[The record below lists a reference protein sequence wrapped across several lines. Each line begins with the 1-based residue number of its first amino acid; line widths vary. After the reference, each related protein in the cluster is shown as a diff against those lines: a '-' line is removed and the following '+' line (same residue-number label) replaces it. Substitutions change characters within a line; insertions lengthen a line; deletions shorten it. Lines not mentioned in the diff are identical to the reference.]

1 MIDIIQSVGFGLLS
15 GVLTGL
21 MPGIGIMLGF
31 LLFLPLIPLDPLC
44 ILLYGIVL
52 KVGSQFFGSMA
63 VLYLKIPG
71 ESSSMPV
78 MLELKNLKIEDTYR
92 AVMLTN
98 FGSLVASIFSTLILF
113 WFLQAEFAK
122 GIYFPIALKSLVF
135 LILILISLFSNKR
148 FWINFSILLFGTV
161 INFYAD
167 ISAHLTDYVPFVPVY
182 YFNTHLIL
190 IIIFV
195 SQLLWIE
202 EPPPATSSVDTLNQQ
217 RQIGIRK
224 YMSKISSYSIIGCV
238 CGLIPQL
245 GSTISSYLSY
255 AIEKIRRKSAID
267 RITASET
274 ANNSAA
280 ITGWLPLL
288 LFGIPFN
295 GSEIMMLQHFQTY
308 NLDLEFLKSGNVP
321 MIIMVTLLT
330 VGFLYFIMASYVN
343 QKYYLLLGNVV
354 CKRWFSWLLLL
365 ISLGSFYASNSYD
378 LKYMLIHVLL
388 FVPLGYYFYRIKADL
403 LSLIIGLILMDEI
416 VYNTIR
422 VIQIHLL

>member
-1 MIDIIQSVGFGLLS
+1 MIDIVQSVGWGLLS

-44 ILLYGIVL
+44 ILLYGLVL

-71 ESSSMPV
+71 ETSSLPV
-78 MLELKNLKIEDTYR
+78 LMELKNLKFEDTYR

-98 FGSLVASIFSTLILF
+98 FGSLVASLFATLVLF
-113 WFLQAEFAK
+113 WFLQADFAK

-135 LILILISLFSNKR
+135 LILILIALYSNKNV
-148 FWINFSILLFGTV
+148 WTNFFILLFGTF
-161 INFYAD
+161 INFYAE
-167 ISAHLTDYVPFVPVY
+167 IAAEVKDYVPFLPIY
-182 YFNTHLIL
+182 YFNTQLIL

-195 SQLLWIE
+195 SQLLWINE
-202 EPPPATSSVDTLNQQ
+202 SPPAVASLDHLKKES
-217 RQIGIRK
+217 IGIKK
-224 YMSKISSYSIIGCV
+224 YLGKISSYSIIGCM

-255 AIEKIRRKSAID
+255 SLERIRGKSALD
-267 RITASET
+267 KITASET
-274 ANNSAA
+274 ANNGAA
-280 ITGWLPLL
+280 VTGWLPLL
-288 LFGIPFN
+288 LFGVPFY

-308 NLDLEFLKSGNVP
+308 NLDLEFLKSEGIP
-321 MIIMVTLLT
+321 KTIMLVLIL
-330 VGFLYFIMASYVN
+330 VGILYFIMASYIN
-343 QKYYLLLGNVV
+343 QKYYVLLGKVI
-354 CKRWFSWLLLL
+354 CKKWFSWLLMLV
-365 ISLGSFYASNSYD
+365 SMGSFYAANSYD
-378 LKYMLIHVLL
+378 LKYLIIHLAVFLP
-388 FVPLGYYFYRIKADL
+388 VGYYFYRIKTDL

-422 VIQIHLL
+422 VIQIYN

>member
-15 GVLTGL
+15 GVLTGM

-78 MLELKNLKIEDTYR
+78 MLELKHLKIEDTYR

-122 GIYFPIALKSLVF
+122 GIYFPIELKTVVF
-135 LILILISLFSNKR
+135 LILILIATFTNKN
-148 FWINFSILLFGTV
+148 IVTNFCILLFGAF
-161 INFYAD
+161 INFYAEIAAEIKTYID
-167 ISAHLTDYVPFVPVY
+167 VIPIY
-182 YFNTHLIL
+182 YFNTQLIL

-195 SQLLWIE
+195 SQLLWVNV
-202 EPPPATSSVDTLNQQ
+202 PLPANVDVYQLKKEG
-217 RQIGIRK
+217 IGIKK
-224 YMSKISSYSIIGCV
+224 YLGKISIYSILGCI

-255 AIEKIRRKSAID
+255 SIEKFRKKSPLD
-267 RITASET
+267 KITASET
-274 ANNSAA
+274 ANNGAA
-280 ITGWLPLL
+280 VTGWLPLL

-295 GSEIMMLQHFQTY
+295 GSEIMMLQHFETY
-308 NLDLEFLKSGNVP
+308 NLDLEFLKSENIP
-321 MIIMVTLLT
+321 LIIMYTLMI
-330 VGFLYFIMASYVN
+330 VGVLYFVMASYVN
-343 QKYYLLLGNVV
+343 QKYYVLLGQVI

-365 ISLGSFYASNSYD
+365 ISLGSFWLASSYD
-378 LKYMLIHVLL
+378 LTYVIIHLVIFLP
-388 FVPLGYYFYRIKADL
+388 VSYYFYRINADL
-403 LSLIIGLILMDEI
+403 LSLIIGLLLMDEI
-416 VYNTIR
+416 VYNFIR
-422 VIQIHLL
+422 VIQIYS

>member
-1 MIDIIQSVGFGLLS
+1 MIDIVQSVGFGLLS

-44 ILLYGIVL
+44 VLLYGIVL

-78 MLELKNLKIEDTYR
+78 LMELKNLKLEDTYR

-98 FGSLVASIFSTLILF
+98 FGSLVASVFATLVLF

-122 GIYFPIALKSLVF
+122 GIYFPIELKTVVF
-135 LILILISLFSNKR
+135 MLLILMALFVNKHV
-148 FWINFSILLFGTV
+148 WTNFYILLFGV
-161 INFYAD
+161 FINFYAE
-167 ISAHLTDYVPFVPVY
+167 IAVEVKTYITVLPVY
-182 YFNTHLIL
+182 YFNTQLIL

-195 SQLLWIE
+195 SQLLWSNESPQQLLNLKKLKKQKLGIKKYLGKM
-202 EPPPATSSVDTLNQQ
+202 SIYSV
-217 RQIGIRK
+217 
-224 YMSKISSYSIIGCV
+224 IGCV

-255 AIEKIRRKSAID
+255 SIERVRGQSTLDK
-267 RITASET
+267 ITASET
-274 ANNSAA
+274 ANNGAA

-288 LFGIPFN
+288 LFGVPFN
-295 GSEIMMLQHFQTY
+295 GSEIMMLQHFQAY
-308 NLDLEFLKSGNVP
+308 NLDLEFLKSGDVP
-321 MIIMVTLLT
+321 MIIMTVLLV
-330 VGFLYFIMASYVN
+330 VGVLYFIMASYVN
-343 QKYYLLLGNVV
+343 QQYYLLLGKVIY
-354 CKRWFSWLLLL
+354 KQWFSWLLMA
-365 ISLGSFYASNSYD
+365 ISLGSFYAANSYD
-378 LKYMLIHVLL
+378 LKYLMIHLIAFL
-388 FVPLGYYFYRIKADL
+388 PISYYLYRIKADL

-416 VYNTIR
+416 VYNFIR
-422 VIQIHLL
+422 VIQIYN

>member
-1 MIDIIQSVGFGLLS
+1 MIDIVQSVGWGLLS

-44 ILLYGIVL
+44 ILLYGLVL

-71 ESSSMPV
+71 ETSSLPV
-78 MLELKNLKIEDTYR
+78 LMELKNLKFEDTYR

-98 FGSLVASIFSTLILF
+98 FGSLVASLFATLVLF
-113 WFLQAEFAK
+113 WFLQADFAK

-135 LILILISLFSNKR
+135 LILILIALYSNKNV
-148 FWINFSILLFGTV
+148 WTNFFILLFGTF
-161 INFYAD
+161 INFYAE
-167 ISAHLTDYVPFVPVY
+167 IAAEVKDYVPFLPIY
-182 YFNTHLIL
+182 YFNTQLIL

-195 SQLLWIE
+195 SQLLWINE
-202 EPPPATSSVDTLNQQ
+202 SPLAVASLDHLKKES
-217 RQIGIRK
+217 IGIKK
-224 YMSKISSYSIIGCV
+224 YLGKISSYSIIGCM

-255 AIEKIRRKSAID
+255 SLERIRGKSALD
-267 RITASET
+267 KITASET
-274 ANNSAA
+274 ANNGAA
-280 ITGWLPLL
+280 VTGWLPLL
-288 LFGIPFN
+288 LFGVPFY

-308 NLDLEFLKSGNVP
+308 NLDLEFLKSEGIP
-321 MIIMVTLLT
+321 KTIMLVLIL
-330 VGFLYFIMASYVN
+330 VGILYFIMASYIN
-343 QKYYLLLGNVV
+343 QKYYVLLGKVI
-354 CKRWFSWLLLL
+354 CKKWFSWLLMLV
-365 ISLGSFYASNSYD
+365 SMGSFYAANSYD
-378 LKYMLIHVLL
+378 LKYLIIHLAVFLP
-388 FVPLGYYFYRIKADL
+388 VGYYFYRIKTDL

-422 VIQIHLL
+422 VIQIYN

>member
-44 ILLYGIVL
+44 ILLYAIVL

-78 MLELKNLKIEDTYR
+78 LLELKNLKIEDTYR

-98 FGSLVASIFSTLILF
+98 FGSLVASIFSTLVLF

-122 GIYFPIALKSLVF
+122 GIYFPIELKTVVF
-135 LILILISLFSNKR
+135 LILILIATFANKN
-148 FWINFSILLFGTV
+148 IGTNFCILLFGAF
-161 INFYAD
+161 INFYAEIAAEIKTYID
-167 ISAHLTDYVPFVPVY
+167 IIPIY
-182 YFNTHLIL
+182 YFNTQLII

-195 SQLLWIE
+195 SQLLWTH
-202 EPPPATSSVDTLNQQ
+202 EPPPAISSLDVLKKEE
-217 RQIGIRK
+217 IGIKK
-224 YMSKISSYSIIGCV
+224 YLSKISSYSIVGCL

-245 GSTISSYLSY
+245 GATISSYLSY
-255 AIEKIRRKSAID
+255 TIEKLRGKSAID

-274 ANNSAA
+274 ANNGAA
-280 ITGWLPLL
+280 VTGWLPLL
-288 LFGIPFN
+288 LFGVPFN

-308 NLDLEFLKSGNVP
+308 NLELQFLKSEGIP
-321 MIIMVTLLT
+321 EIIMGTLLL
-330 VGFLYFIMASYVN
+330 VGLLYFIMASYVN
-343 QKYYLLLGNVV
+343 QKYYLLIGNFI
-354 CKRWFSWLLLL
+354 CKKWFSWLLLL
-365 ISLGSFYASNSYD
+365 ISLGSFYFANSYD
-378 LKYMLIHVLL
+378 LKYLIMHLMVFLP
-388 FVPLGYYFYRIKADL
+388 VGYYLYKIKADL
-403 LSLIIGLILMDEI
+403 LSLTIGLILMDEI

-422 VIQIHLL
+422 VIQIYS